1 MRLSIG
7 PFGVK
12 DLFTLVNLMG
22 GVAAVYFLFEG
33 RPQAAGTSLLL
44 GYLFGDALDGM
55 VARLTRTSNRFGSEF
70 DTATDHLVQAIIPA
84 IIVYVVYAR
93 WGHKSVGF
101 VLMSV
106 IMACATIRQAV
117 FSVARLGDPLMYC
130 GLPRTV
136 SGYAS
141 MALVLSHTFAG
152 AVANPGGPHYVV
164 GAIVIAALAVMGL
177 LPIPYMTHRGSRRM
191 QTWVKV
197 FVVAFLVTPVL
208 SIFVATSFT
217 FDVLF
222 VWMFGY
228 AAMAWIPLHRD
239 ERAAFFARYRE
250 WAAEVS
256 RA

>member
-1 MRLSIG
+1 MRFTIG

-33 RPQAAGTSLLL
+33 RPPAAGTSLLL
-44 GYLFGDALDGM
+44 GYLFGDALDGT
-55 VARLTRTSNRFGSEF
+55 VARLTRTSNRFGGEF

-84 IIVYVVYAR
+84 IIVFAVYAR
-93 WGHKSVGF
+93 WGHKTVGF
-101 VLMSV
+101 VLMSA
-106 IMACATIRQAV
+106 IMVCATIRQAL

-141 MALVLSHTFAG
+141 MALVLSHTIVSFD
-152 AVANPGGPHYVV
+152 GPHYVV

-177 LPIPYMTHRGSRRM
+177 LPIPYMTHRGTRRM

-197 FVVAFLVTPVL
+197 LVAAFLVTPVV
-208 SIFVATSFT
+208 SIFIAAGFT

-228 AAMAWIPLHRD
+228 ATMAWIPLRKD
-239 ERAAFFARYRE
+239 ERASFFARYRE

>member
-1 MRLSIG
+1 LRFSIG

-12 DLFTLVNLMG
+12 DLFTLINLMG
-22 GVAAVYFLFEG
+22 GVAAVYYLFEG
-33 RPQAAGTSLLL
+33 RPQTAGTALLL

-55 VARLTRTSNRFGSEF
+55 VARLTHTSNRFGSEF
-70 DTATDHLVQAIIPA
+70 DTATDHLVQAIVPA
-84 IIVYVVYAR
+84 IIVFVVFAR
-93 WGHKSVGF
+93 SGHKTVGF

-141 MALVLSHTFAG
+141 MALVLSHTFASR
-152 AVANPGGPHYVV
+152 GGPHYVV

-197 FVVAFLVTPVL
+197 FVLAFLVTPVL
-208 SIFVATSFT
+208 SIFVAADFT

-228 AAMAWIPLHRD
+228 AAMAWIPLRKD